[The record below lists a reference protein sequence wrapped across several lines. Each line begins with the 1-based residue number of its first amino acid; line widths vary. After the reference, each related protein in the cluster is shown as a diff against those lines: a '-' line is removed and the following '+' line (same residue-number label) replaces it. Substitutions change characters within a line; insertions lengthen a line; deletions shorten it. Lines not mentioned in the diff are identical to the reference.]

1 MNKTVKPPEFS
12 TLVELLQA
20 RSISSVGY
28 TFLPEGEVLANAD
41 AINHVIAEQR
51 LSFAA
56 LDMRARAIAV
66 HLQERQL
73 AGQRAL
79 LLYPP
84 GLDYLSAFFACLYAG
99 VIAVPVYPP
108 HRNRPDLRLQAI
120 LRDAQ
125 PAIALAPAEILNDH
139 DALLKH
145 NPDM

>member
-73 AGQRAL
+73 A
-79 LLYPP
+79 
-84 GLDYLSAFFACLYAG
+84 
-99 VIAVPVYPP
+99 
-108 HRNRPDLRLQAI
+108 
-120 LRDAQ
+120 
-125 PAIALAPAEILNDH
+125 
-139 DALLKH
+139 
-145 NPDM
+145 